1 MKSLGLL
8 DGYSQVDE
16 HRDVGVGGRR
26 VGKGSWE
33 LSLLGSGLS
42 SGILDSYPRSKV
54 TQ

>member
-8 DGYSQVDE
+8 DGHSQVDE

-33 LSLLGSGLS
+33 ASELSSGLS
-42 SGILDSYPRSKV
+42 SGILHCYPSSKV